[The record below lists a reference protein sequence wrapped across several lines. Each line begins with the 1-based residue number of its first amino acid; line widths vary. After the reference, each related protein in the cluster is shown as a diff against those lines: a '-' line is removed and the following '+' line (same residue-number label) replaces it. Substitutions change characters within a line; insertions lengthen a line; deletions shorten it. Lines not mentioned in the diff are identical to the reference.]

1 MIAIKCATIILAACL
16 YLEHSQATFMT
27 MTAKENS
34 ALLKFNPEEAYSLP
48 KPNMLLTEQ
57 RHECQKFWRNGLPE
71 QLKQKIDGNL
81 QFTGTDAHASTMA
94 RLAEQW
100 ASKEYVEK
108 VYLNVQLHTVLNIHC
123 QNEYA
128 YLRPDLLISL
138 NSGQFAMIEV
148 ISKSETL
155 EDQWTKILNICNV
168 YPDYFDSSLC
178 DVIWPMIDQKFTPKR
193 PNMLRKSSRVHN
205 LRLDNRF

>member
-16 YLEHSQATFMT
+16 YFEHSQATFWT
-27 MTAKENS
+27 MIARENS
-34 ALLKFNPEEAYSLP
+34 ELLKLNPTGAYSP
-48 KPNMLLTEQ
+48 KKQNMWLTKQ
-57 RHECQKFWRNGLPE
+57 RHDCQNSWRNGLTE

-128 YLRPDLLISL
+128 YLRPDLLIAL

-155 EDQWTKILNICNV
+155 EDQWTKILNICNA
-168 YPDYFDSSLC
+168 YPYYFDRSLC

-193 PNMLRKSSRVHN
+193 PSMLRTPSRVHN
-205 LRLDNRF
+205 LRLDNSF